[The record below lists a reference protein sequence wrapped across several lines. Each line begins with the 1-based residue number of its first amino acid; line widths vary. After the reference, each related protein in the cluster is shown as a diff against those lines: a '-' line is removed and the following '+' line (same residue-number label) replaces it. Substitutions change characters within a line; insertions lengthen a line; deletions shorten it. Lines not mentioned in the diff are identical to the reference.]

1 MTDTRPIRS
10 VEAMTNDRV
19 TTPDRFLLARVAAIA
34 AGAVFGAI
42 AALHAVWAAGGA
54 WPFRDR
60 QGMADVVWGDAVST
74 FPSPAA
80 TLAVTVLLG
89 AAALLVLGRG
99 GVWGRW
105 VPRWVF
111 SAGTWTVAAVL
122 FLRTIFYWPASI
134 GSDAINADWE
144 LALFSPLCLVLG
156 LLCAIVARSKCQ
168 VRPPGPS
175 RRIGRATANP

>member
-1 MTDTRPIRS
+1 MTYGGPVRS

-19 TTPDRFLLARVAAIA
+19 TTPDRFPLARVAAIA

-42 AALHAVWAAGGA
+42 AALHALWAAGAA

-60 QGMADVVWGDAVST
+60 QGMADVIWGGPVST

-89 AAALLVLGRG
+89 TAALLVLGRG

-105 VPRWVF
+105 VPGWVL

-134 GSDAINADWE
+134 GSDAVNADWE
-144 LALFSPLCLVLG
+144 VALFSPLCLVLA
-156 LLCAIVARSKCQ
+156 LLCAIVARSNARS
-168 VRPPGPS
+168 VPPGPS
-175 RRIGRATANP
+175 RRSNRASAVL

>member
-1 MTDTRPIRS
+1 MTYAGPIRS
-10 VEAMTNDRV
+10 VEDMTNDRV
-19 TTPDRFLLARVAAIA
+19 TTPDRFPLARVAAIA

-42 AALHAVWAAGGA
+42 AALHALWATGAA

-60 QGMADVVWGDAVST
+60 QGLADVIWGGPVST

-80 TLAVTVLLG
+80 TLVVTVLLG

-99 GVWGRW
+99 GVWGGW
-105 VPRWVF
+105 VPRWVL

-144 LALFSPLCLVLG
+144 AALFSPLCLVLA
-156 LLCAIVARSKCQ
+156 LLCAIVARSN
-168 VRPPGPS
+168 VRAVPPGPS
-175 RRIGRATANP
+175 RRSNRASAVL